1 MASGMFSGLV
11 KGVGRILEQHDLG
24 GDRRWV
30 VALGESGVAPLAIG
44 GSIAVSGV
52 CLTAVETGA
61 DRFAVDLSRETLD
74 VTTFGKLG
82 RGARVNLEPP
92 LKIGDPLDGHLVT
105 GHVDGVGEVVELA
118 PAARSTVLRIRL
130 PRDLSRYV
138 AQKGSIA
145 VDGVSLTVN
154 AVLGDTFE
162 VNVIPHTQAVTVI
175 GEYRRG
181 VAVNIEVDIIARY
194 LERLGSADQPAGA
207 TGASMELLRR
217 HGYAREN

>member
-1 MASGMFSGLV
+1 MFSGIV
-11 KGVGRILEQHDLG
+11 KGVGRILERQDVG

-30 VALGESGVAPLAIG
+30 VAFGDSGLGPLAIG

-52 CLTAVETGA
+52 CLTAVESSA
-61 DRFAVDLSRETLD
+61 ERFTVDLSRETLD

-82 RGARVNLEPP
+82 QGARVNLEPP

-105 GHVDGVGEVVELA
+105 GHVDGVGEVVDLA
-118 PAARSTVLRIRL
+118 PAARSTTARIRV
-130 PRDLSRYV
+130 PPALSRYV
-138 AQKGSIA
+138 AQKGSVA

-154 AVLGDTFE
+154 AVHGDTFE

-194 LERLGSADQPAGA
+194 VDRLFADPSTSSQSGR
-207 TGASMELLRR
+207 SLLNALKT
-217 HGYAREN
+217 HGFS

>member
-1 MASGMFSGLV
+1 MFSGIV

-30 VALGESGVAPLAIG
+30 VALADSGVVPLAIG

-52 CLTAVETGA
+52 CLTAVETRP

-82 RGARVNLEPP
+82 VGARVNLEPP
-92 LKIGDPLDGHLVT
+92 LKVGDPLDGHLVT

-118 PAARSTVLRIRL
+118 PAARSTMVRIRL

-138 AQKGSIA
+138 AQKGSVA

-154 AVLGDTFE
+154 AVGGDTFE
-162 VNVIPHTQAVTVI
+162 VNIIPHTQAVTVI

-194 LERLGSADQPAGA
+194 LERLGSGEQRPSEAV
-207 TGASMELLRR
+207 GASMELLRR
-217 HGYAREN
+217 HGYTREN

>member
-1 MASGMFSGLV
+1 MFSGIV

-30 VALGESGVAPLAIG
+30 VALADSGVVPLAIG

-52 CLTAVETGA
+52 CLTAVETRP

-82 RGARVNLEPP
+82 VGARVNLEPP
-92 LKIGDPLDGHLVT
+92 LKVGDPLDGHLVT

-118 PAARSTVLRIRL
+118 PAARSTMVRIRL

-138 AQKGSIA
+138 AQKGSVA

-154 AVLGDTFE
+154 AVGGDTFE
-162 VNVIPHTQAVTVI
+162 VNIIPHTQAVTVI

-194 LERLGSADQPAGA
+194 LERLGSGEQRASAA
-207 TGASMELLRR
+207 VGASMELLRR
-217 HGYAREN
+217 HGYTREN